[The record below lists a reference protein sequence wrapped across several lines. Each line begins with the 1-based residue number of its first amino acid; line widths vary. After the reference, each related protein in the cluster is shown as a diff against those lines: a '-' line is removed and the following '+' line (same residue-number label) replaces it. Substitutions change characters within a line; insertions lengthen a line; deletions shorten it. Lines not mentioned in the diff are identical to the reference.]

1 MQTLVVIEMTWPQ
14 SKFCISLFYWVVLCW
29 IYFPTFSRLL
39 QNLIS
44 KSIQCYITVVED
56 GFSSSEKFKSW
67 LRAQAIIVK
76 LEANERMVNSG
87 YSAFIA
93 SPKKTITELMMVKSI
108 EQMKYTV
115 DIISS
120 ITHEKFKYF
129 PQSTLL
135 WIIQ

>member
-1 MQTLVVIEMTWPQ
+1 
-14 SKFCISLFYWVVLCW
+14 
-29 IYFPTFSRLL
+29 
-39 QNLIS
+39 
-44 KSIQCYITVVED
+44 
-56 GFSSSEKFKSW
+56 
-67 LRAQAIIVK
+67 
-76 LEANERMVNSG
+76 MVNSG

-135 WIIQ
+135 